1 MYLKLLIA
9 IFNTKHNLQN
19 NILQKYK
26 YLDKHPNKNL
36 FKIIYFK

>member
-9 IFNTKHNLQN
+9 IFNTKQNLQN

-26 YLDKHPNKNL
+26 YLDKYLNKNV